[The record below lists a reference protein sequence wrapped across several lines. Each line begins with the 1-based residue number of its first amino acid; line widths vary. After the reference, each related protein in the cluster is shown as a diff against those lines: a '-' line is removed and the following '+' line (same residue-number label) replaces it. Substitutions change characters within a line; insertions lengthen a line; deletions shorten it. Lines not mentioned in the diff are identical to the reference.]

1 MEKNNFLTI
10 LIILL
15 VFLLS
20 ITITV
25 SAFQV
30 KLNDR
35 GRDVIEVQKYLEV
48 LGYDVSTDG
57 IFGKGTE
64 DAVKDFQESNDLE
77 ADGIVGGKTHEI
89 LEKMISEKVSYE
101 LYVVD
106 NGDTLSGIAGSREV
120 TVDEIMDFNN
130 LSSRKLK
137 PGQDLK
143 IPREDIITA
152 ESDSENQDEKSD
164 KKSEEEK
171 AQIYYTVRQGDTL
184 STIAARRNLPVE
196 AIMDENNLDSEV
208 IKAGQEIVLPIMDF
222 KEDNNNAN
230 KEKDKSNSAAQTE
243 KDENN
248 TESSSEQTVHEVQ
261 RGEALS
267 KIARMYGT
275 DIDTIRENNNL
286 NGDKIFAGDEL
297 IIKNQ
302 KRGPFSL
309 GRDSLNW
316 PVNGRVTSGFG
327 WRTHPVKKTRLFHN
341 GIDIAVPNGTEIKA
355 AASGEVVHS
364 GWMNGFGYTV
374 IIDHGRG
381 VETLYGHNSKVTV
394 SKGTTVNK
402 GQQIALSGNTGLS
415 TGPHLHF
422 GVLRNEEPLNPRD
435 YLP

>member
-152 ESDSENQDEKSD
+152 ESESGNQDEKSD
-164 KKSEEEK
+164 KKSEEEN

-208 IKAGQEIVLPIMDF
+208 IKAGQEIVLPIKDF
-222 KEDNNNAN
+222 KEKN
-230 KEKDKSNSAAQTE
+230 KSNS
-243 KDENN
+243 ENN
-248 TESSSEQTVHEVQ
+248 KEENTGGSKKSRDNESSSKEIVHEVQ
-261 RGEALS
+261 QGDALS

-275 DIDTIRENNNL
+275 DTETIRENNNL
-286 NGDKIFAGDEL
+286 NGDRIFAGDEL
-297 IIKNQ
+297 VINDYE
-302 KRGPFSL
+302 RGPFSL
-309 GRDSLNW
+309 SKNSLNW
-316 PVNGRVTSGFG
+316 PVNGRVSSGFG

-341 GIDIAVPNGTEIKA
+341 GIDIAVPNGTAVRA

-374 IIDHGRG
+374 IIEHGRG
-381 VETLYGHNSKVTV
+381 VETLYAHNSRTTV
-394 SKGTTVNK
+394 SKGSTVNK
-402 GQQIALSGNTGLS
+402 GQKIALSGNTGLS

-435 YLP
+435 YLK